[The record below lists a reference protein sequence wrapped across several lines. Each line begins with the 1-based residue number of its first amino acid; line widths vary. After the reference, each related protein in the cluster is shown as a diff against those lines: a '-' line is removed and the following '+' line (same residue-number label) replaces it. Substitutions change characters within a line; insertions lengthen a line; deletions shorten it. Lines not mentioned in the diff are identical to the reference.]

1 MAEDRELVVASLGE
15 LKRVLERLD
24 ATLSGLTP
32 GNRGEGP
39 LAEGYSQEGN
49 PGRTELEIGLSKR
62 RIMQAKAERDLKIQ
76 YSKETFGY
84 MSSFMK
90 SLYSLTGSH
99 NRRLFTLLKAFN
111 MAQALM
117 DTYTAFNRTLAS
129 LPYPFNLAAAA
140 AVMAQGLA
148 RVQQIRATTP
158 GGGGGGGGSGISR
171 GGGSIHA
178 GLSGGARPASP
189 QAGSPQITIQI
200 NNPLTGTDGE
210 WERLVEERIAPA
222 IKRAVERNV
231 EVI

>member
-1 MAEDRELVVASLGE
+1 MAEVRELVVSSLGE
-15 LKRVLERLD
+15 LKRVLERLN

-39 LAEGYSQEGN
+39 LTEGYSREDN
-49 PGRTELEIGLSKR
+49 LGRTELEIELSKR
-62 RIMQAKAERDLKIQ
+62 RIMQAKAERDFKIQ
-76 YSKETFGY
+76 YSRDTFGH

-99 NRRLFTLLKAFN
+99 NRRLFTLLKTFN
-111 MAQALM
+111 IAQALM
-117 DTYTAFNRTLAS
+117 DTYTAFNRTLAT

-158 GGGGGGGGSGISR
+158 GGGAGGGAGR
-171 GGGSIHA
+171 GGSIHA
-178 GLSGGARPASP
+178 GLSGGARRADRP
-189 QAGSPQITIQI
+189 QTESAAPNITIQI
-200 NNPLTGTDGE
+200 QNPLTGTDSE

-222 IKRAVERNV
+222 LKRAVERNV
-231 EVI
+231 EIM